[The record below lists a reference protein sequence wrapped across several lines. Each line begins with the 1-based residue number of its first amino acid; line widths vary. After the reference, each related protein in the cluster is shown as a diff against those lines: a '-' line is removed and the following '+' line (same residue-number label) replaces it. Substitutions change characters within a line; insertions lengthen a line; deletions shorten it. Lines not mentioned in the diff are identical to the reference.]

1 MFNFVISVTF
11 FSILSLI
18 FILWIFEQES
28 LWSFQ
33 RETFRFVDKRIQCLS
48 SAAETRNDFSR
59 REFWDIQE
67 EKVGKVLEWNTRHLS
82 WLLKL
87 IPVCVHKKKRNIRV
101 GAEQRFTIKTINQSM
116 LWQLSIFSHRQKIIY
131 GIRDDWMCAKWSQ
144 QIFLRQ
150 GNWLEVRD
158 VK

>member
-1 MFNFVISVTF
+1 MMSLINLKKCFPFPTFDQIIHALTTKDSPSSKRIFNLSTRNQKMLNFVISVTF

-48 SAAETRNDFSR
+48 SAAKTRNDLQI

-67 EKVGKVLEWNTRHLS
+67 EKVRKVFEWNTRHLS
-82 WLLKL
+82 CLLKL
-87 IPVCVHKKKRNIRV
+87 IPVCVHKKKYQ
-101 GAEQRFTIKTINQSM
+101 GGCETTI
-116 LWQLSIFSHRQKIIY
+116 H
-131 GIRDDWMCAKWSQ
+131 D
-144 QIFLRQ
+144 
-150 GNWLEVRD
+150 
-158 VK
+158 